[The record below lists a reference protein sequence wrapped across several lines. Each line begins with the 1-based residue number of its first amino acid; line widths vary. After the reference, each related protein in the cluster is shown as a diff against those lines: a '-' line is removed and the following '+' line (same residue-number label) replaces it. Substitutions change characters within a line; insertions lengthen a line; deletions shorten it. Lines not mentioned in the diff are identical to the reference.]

1 VERLAEEAAELFPE
15 ARRLVLSSDMPGGVE
30 RMREELRAVESRA
43 FDLVIGTQLVA
54 KGHNFPHLTLVGVV
68 DADIG
73 LANGDPRAAER
84 TFQLLSQVAGRAG
97 RGEKPGRALL
107 QTYQKDHPAL
117 RALLS
122 GDVERFYREETEAR
136 SEAGLPPFGRLAA
149 IVVSGPDRA
158 ATENFARALAR
169 AGHFLRERGGEPDHE
184 IIVLGPAE
192 APLAVLR
199 GKCRFRLL
207 VKASRRADLQGFLR
221 RMLAAAPKAAG
232 GVRAAVDVDPQ
243 SFL

>member
-1 VERLAEEAAELFPE
+1 MEN
-15 ARRLVLSSDMPGGVE
+15 
-30 RMREELRAVESRA
+30 RE

-97 RGEKPGRALL
+97 RGEQPGRAFL
-107 QTYQKDHPAL
+107 QTWQKEHPVL
-117 RALLS
+117 RALIS
-122 GDVERFYREETEAR
+122 GDFERFYREETEAR
-136 SEAGLPPFGRLAA
+136 REAGLPPFGRLAA
-149 IVVSGPDRA
+149 LVVSGPERA
-158 ATENFARALAR
+158 ATEAHARELARAAALAR
-169 AGHFLRERGGEPDHE
+169 KENTSPDSD
-184 IIVLGPAE
+184 IVVLGPAE

-199 GKCRFRLL
+199 GRSRFRLL

-221 RMLAAAPKAAG
+221 RMLAAGPKPKG
-232 GVRAAVDVDPQ
+232 GLRVAVDIDPQ